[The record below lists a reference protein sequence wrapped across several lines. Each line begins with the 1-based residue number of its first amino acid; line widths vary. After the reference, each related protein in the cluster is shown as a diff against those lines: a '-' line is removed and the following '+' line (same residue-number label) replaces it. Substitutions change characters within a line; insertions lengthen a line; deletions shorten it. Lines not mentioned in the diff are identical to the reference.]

1 MHIRGTIPD
10 PERVICWINFAALII
25 FLRFSVVSK
34 IHENAVWCARMIAG
48 NSKKLTFSIK
58 NLSKNRK
65 LRKYFFRNSFFIK
78 VSGKSHSGENLEQSF
93 MLAKSFVSGKNWG
106 GFDEKKLEKK
116 SHRQNVTCWVWE
128 NLISKQKLFILKNL
142 TMPKTVKWGLWDF
155 LTSILLQ
162 NFRKKLKGDPLETLK
177 KQKKM
182 KIFKFHSAQKF
193 GKRDPLGNYVFYI
206 SNKCTFEELFLIRN
220 AWFAE

>member
-1 MHIRGTIPD
+1 
-10 PERVICWINFAALII
+10 
-25 FLRFSVVSK
+25 
-34 IHENAVWCARMIAG
+34 
-48 NSKKLTFSIK
+48 
-58 NLSKNRK
+58 
-65 LRKYFFRNSFFIK
+65 
-78 VSGKSHSGENLEQSF
+78 
-93 MLAKSFVSGKNWG
+93 MLAKRFVSGKNWG

-177 KQKKM
+177 KQKKWKFSNFIVPKNLEKGTLWEITSFIFQTNAHSRNYSWSGTRDLLNNFAALIIFLRFSVVS
-182 KIFKFHSAQKF
+182 KIHENGVWCARMIAGNSKNKFLNQKPFKKQK
-193 GKRDPLGNYVFYI
+193 I
-206 SNKCTFEELFLIRN
+206 EEIFFSEYFLNQGFR
-220 AWFAE
+220 